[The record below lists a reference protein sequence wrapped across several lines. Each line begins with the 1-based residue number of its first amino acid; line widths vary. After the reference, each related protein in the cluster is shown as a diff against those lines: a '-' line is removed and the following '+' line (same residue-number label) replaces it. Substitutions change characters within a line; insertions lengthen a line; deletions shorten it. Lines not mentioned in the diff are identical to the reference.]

1 MTALDYGIFAAY
13 MVGVL
18 AVGVWFW
25 RRNES
30 AEDYYVGGRSIG
42 ATHVGLSVVATDVG
56 GGFSIGL
63 GGLGFTIGLAGSW
76 MLFTGLLGAWL
87 SAVFIIPRIK
97 ALDRAHGMMTYPDF
111 LRHRYGAGVALVAA
125 VISAA
130 GYTGFASGQILAGA
144 KLAAGTVLTDAQV
157 PGLEPLQLAILSI
170 GAVMVTY
177 TVLGGLKAVIY
188 TDTAQWIILLVGL
201 TFLAIPFAL
210 DAIGGLDALRAAVGP
225 AHFDPG
231 NVSAAQLLRWG
242 VSILPIWLVAMTLY
256 QRMFACRDVAEARKA
271 WYIAGVFEWPIM
283 AFLGVFL
290 GICARALY
298 PTLPLADAEMGLPM
312 LIRDVLPIGVTGI
325 VVASYF
331 SAIMS
336 TADSCLIASSGNIVG
351 DIVGRHLH
359 KGMSPDSQIR
369 WSQGVTL
376 TVGAVAIGLASG
388 LEEVLD
394 AILYAYEFL
403 VAGLFVPTLGAYFW
417 PRSGRRGAVAA
428 MIGGGGTT
436 LALLLG
442 GVELPWWLPAGLAG
456 ILVSALLFVP
466 ISLLEDRA

>member
-1 MTALDYGIFAAY
+1 M
-13 MVGVL
+13 
-18 AVGVWFW
+18 
-25 RRNES
+25 
-30 AEDYYVGGRSIG
+30 
-42 ATHVGLSVVATDVG
+42 
-56 GGFSIGL
+56 
-63 GGLGFTIGLAGSW
+63 
-76 MLFTGLLGAWL
+76 
-87 SAVFIIPRIK
+87 
-97 ALDRAHGMMTYPDF
+97 
-111 LRHRYGAGVALVAA
+111 AA

-130 GYTGFASGQILAGA
+130 GYAGFAAGQILAGA
-144 KLAAGTVLTDAQV
+144 KLAAGTILTDVQV
-157 PGLEPLQLAILSI
+157 PGLEPLQIAILAI

-188 TDTAQWIILLVGL
+188 TDTVQWIILLVGL

-210 DAIGGLDALRAAVGP
+210 DAIGGIDALRAAVGP
-225 AHFDPG
+225 AHFDLR

-256 QRMFACRDVAEARKA
+256 QRMFACRDVKEARRA

-351 DIVGRHLH
+351 DIVGRHLR
-359 KGMSPDSQIR
+359 KGMSPGSQIR

-376 TVGAVAIGLASG
+376 AVGAVAIGLASG

-417 PRSGRRGAVAA
+417 TRAGRRGAVTA
-428 MIGGGGTT
+428 MIGGGGST

-442 GVELPWWLPAGLAG
+442 GVGLPWWLPAGLAG
-456 ILVSALLFVP
+456 IVVSALLFVP